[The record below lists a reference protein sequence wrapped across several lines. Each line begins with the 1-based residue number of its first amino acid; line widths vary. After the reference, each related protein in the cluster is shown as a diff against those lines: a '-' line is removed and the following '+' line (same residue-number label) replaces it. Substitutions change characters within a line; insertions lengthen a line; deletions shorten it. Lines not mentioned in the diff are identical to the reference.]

1 MHVLSEQKF
10 ELVVVHQV
18 HADRFLRQN
27 LERVVRHLGAP
38 PSNQSLGGADDLV
51 HKHVVKHGFERVL
64 FMTVDA
70 FSEHADG
77 KEEVVIGQHGLAG
90 ALTILLFAVAI
101 VTRR

>member
-1 MHVLSEQKF
+1 
-10 ELVVVHQV
+10 
-18 HADRFLRQN
+18 
-27 LERVVRHLGAP
+27 
-38 PSNQSLGGADDLV
+38 
-51 HKHVVKHGFERVL
+51 
-64 FMTVDA
+64 MTVDA

>member
-38 PSNQSLGGADDLV
+38 PSNHCKQEFKGLGDLRPLV
-51 HKHVVKHGFERVL
+51 E
-64 FMTVDA
+64 
-70 FSEHADG
+70 
-77 KEEVVIGQHGLAG
+77 
-90 ALTILLFAVAI
+90 LT
-101 VTRR
+101 T